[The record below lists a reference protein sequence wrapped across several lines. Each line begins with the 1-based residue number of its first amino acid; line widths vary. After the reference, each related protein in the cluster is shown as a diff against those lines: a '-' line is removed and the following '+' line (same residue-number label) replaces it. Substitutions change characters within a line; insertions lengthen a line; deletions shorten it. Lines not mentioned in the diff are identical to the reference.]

1 MSKKAKPLLQNRD
14 ERNQYSDPYPVSNKD
29 ICTTR
34 ICLFVKR
41 HINHIVTK
49 APEDPI
55 AQKEFFN
62 AFYREFLDTYEENE
76 ICEFTRID
84 IKNKLRLWN
93 YKDYTSL
100 TEKFYNMF
108 TFYVTTL
115 CQRPNTCDYKSMKI
129 LQKDIL
135 VSLNKITLEEL
146 QNRLNDIN
154 PDPRVREVI
163 INNNLNGPSAYL
175 MDIAIFFN
183 TAFDTFYSNAIT
195 SGNIETAINIVNYFL
210 QIMVNLEK
218 LAMNAAQNI
227 SDASAFTTG
236 FGILNCYNN
245 FLISAIG
252 NKLATILNS
261 LLLAVITIVTGAGV
275 GYLAINDT
283 LNDQFLLTTFA
294 RLYYYTQIAQSSSKA
309 TLESIKLGDII
320 KLYLIKTIPN
330 LAKEKIDIAANTI
343 RYYINKLAERT
354 EKMTLEH
361 TENVVKDI
369 TNITKFIEKAIPM
382 INADN
387 VITVENNEQIL
398 LMTPEDRASLESY
411 LNDNAERAAAAAE
424 ENRKEGGP
432 GQKEYGGGKKH
443 KKSHKK
449 RHQKTHKKQLKPKA
463 KSHKKKNKPKSK
475 SHKKK

>member
-1 MSKKAKPLLQNRD
+1 MSKKAKPLQQNRD

-93 YKDYTSL
+93 SKDYTSL

-146 QNRLNDIN
+146 QRRLDSSPIH
-154 PDPRVREVI
+154 PIDTLEPEVI
-163 INNNLNGPSAYL
+163 NNSNNPNEYL
-175 MDIAIFFN
+175 KNIAILLN
-183 TAFDTFYSNAIT
+183 TAFDTFYSNDIT
-195 SGNIETAINIVNYFL
+195 SENIVTASNIVNYFL
-210 QIMVNLEK
+210 QIMMNLETV
-218 LAMNAAQNI
+218 AMKATQNMLNTDI
-227 SDASAFTTG
+227 ATAS

-261 LLLAVITIVTGAGV
+261 LLLAVITIATGTVV
-275 GYLAINDT
+275 GYLAIKDT
-283 LNDQFLLTTFA
+283 LNNQFLLTTFA
-294 RLYYYTQIAQSSSKA
+294 RLYYYTQIAQGSSKA
-309 TLESIKLGDII
+309 ALKLIELGDII
-320 KLYLIKTIPN
+320 KLYLMKTLPN
-330 LAKEKIDIAANTI
+330 LVEEKINIVKESVMDQ
-343 RYYINKLAERT
+343 INVLAST
-354 EKMTLEH
+354 
-361 TENVVKDI
+361 TENLSLEDPEETIQNI
-369 TNITKFIEKAIPM
+369 TNFTKAVAETEAALIMDE
-382 INADN
+382 ADRR
-387 VITVENNEQIL
+387 L
-398 LMTPEDRASLESY
+398 LESY
-411 LNDNAERAAAAAE
+411 LNNDAEREEEANRAAAAAAAGL
-424 ENRKEGGP
+424 KEGGP
-432 GQKEYGGGKKH
+432 GTYGGGKKH